1 MANSK
6 TSTVENW
13 AKPVAKMK
21 SPVCMAEAFKPKPYA
36 LHMQSSLYILA
47 KIRAES
53 LLLGRFY
60 SCYLCD
66 ATGQILGLGFN
77 LVGLSGP
84 ENRLKTL
91 FGSRER
97 VRCH

>member
-6 TSTVENW
+6 KSTVENW
-13 AKPVAKMK
+13 GKPVAKMK

-36 LHMQSSLYILA
+36 LHMQSSLSILA

-77 LVGLSGP
+77 FFGLCEP
-84 ENRLKTL
+84 ANRLNTL
-91 FGSRER
+91 FGSR
-97 VRCH
+97 